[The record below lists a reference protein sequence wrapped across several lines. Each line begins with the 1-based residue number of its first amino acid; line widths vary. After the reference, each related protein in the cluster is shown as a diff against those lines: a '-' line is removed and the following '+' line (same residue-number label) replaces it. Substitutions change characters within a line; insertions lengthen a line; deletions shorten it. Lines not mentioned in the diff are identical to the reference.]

1 MTLPTRR
8 ARLRRFGVVSLA
20 CACIALAATGS
31 VAQPGRTVKLIV
43 PFPPGGSADILMRV
57 LGERIGKSTG
67 TTMLIEN
74 RPGAGTVIAQEQVLR
89 APPDGNTVLL
99 NANSFVINPSVRK
112 LGFDPLAT
120 FEPICYLVSSP
131 QVIVVNS
138 ASPYRTLG
146 ELIAAA
152 KAKPGE
158 ITIATVGPATTQHI
172 AAEMFKRTV
181 GIDLVYVPFAG
192 GAPAVT
198 ALLGNHVVTVLANY
212 SEVTE
217 QLKAGTLRALATTS
231 PTRIEPLPDVPTV
244 QEAGYRDYSA
254 EVWFGAVAPPK
265 TPKDKTA
272 EIARWFTD
280 AMQAPEVKAK
290 LVSLA
295 LYPVGTCGDAFAAHM
310 RKSYDEYARVIREA
324 NIRAE

>member
-1 MTLPTRR
+1 MRTLGDRISKT
-8 ARLRRFGVVSLA
+8 
-20 CACIALAATGS
+20 TGN
-31 VAQPGRTVKLIV
+31 VTV
-43 PFPPGGSADILMRV
+43 
-57 LGERIGKSTG
+57 
-67 TTMLIEN
+67 IEN

-89 APPDGNTVLL
+89 AAPDGNTVLL
-99 NANSFVINPSVRK
+99 NANSFVINPSDRK
-112 LGFDPLAT
+112 MAFDPLTT

-146 ELIAAA
+146 EFIAAA

-158 ITIATVGPATTQHI
+158 LSMGTVGPATTQHI
-172 AAEMFKRTV
+172 AAEMFKRTA
-181 GIDLVYVPFAG
+181 GIDVIYVPYAG

-198 ALLGNHVVTVLANY
+198 ALLGNHVVSVLANY

-231 PTRIEPLPDVPTV
+231 PGRIEPLPDVPTV
-244 QEAGYRDYSA
+244 QEAGYRDYAA
-254 EVWFGAVAPPK
+254 EVWFGVVAPPK

-272 EIARWFTD
+272 ELARWFTD
-280 AMQAPEVKAK
+280 AMQVPEVKAK
-290 LVSLA
+290 LVAYA
-295 LYPVGTCGDAFAAHM
+295 LYPVAMCGDAFAAHM

-324 NIRAE
+324 NIHAE

>member
-1 MTLPTRR
+1 MRRRTLRQA
-8 ARLRRFGVVSLA
+8 ARLAVA
-20 CACIALAATGS
+20 CAVFLATSAAF
-31 VAQPGRTVKLIV
+31 AQSARTLKLIV

-57 LGERIGKSTG
+57 LAEHIAKSTG
-67 TTMLIEN
+67 ATTVIEN

-112 LGFDPLAT
+112 LAFDPLAT
-120 FEPICYLVSSP
+120 FEPVCYLVSSP

-138 ASPYRTLG
+138 ASPYRSLG

-152 KAKPGE
+152 KARPGE
-158 ITIATVGPATTQHI
+158 LSIGTVGPATTQHI
-172 AAEMFKRTV
+172 AAEMLKRTT
-181 GIDLVYVPFAG
+181 GAELIYVPYAG

-231 PTRIEPLPDVPTV
+231 PARIEPLPEVPTV
-244 QEAGYRDYSA
+244 QESGYRDYAA
-254 EVWFGAVAPPK
+254 EVWFGAVAPPR
-265 TPKDKTA
+265 TPKEKTA
-272 EIARWFTD
+272 ELARWFTE
-280 AMQAPEVKAK
+280 ALQAPEVKAK

-295 LYPVGTCGDAFAAHM
+295 LYPVAVCGEAFAAHM
-310 RKSYDEYARVIREA
+310 RKSHEDYARVIRDA